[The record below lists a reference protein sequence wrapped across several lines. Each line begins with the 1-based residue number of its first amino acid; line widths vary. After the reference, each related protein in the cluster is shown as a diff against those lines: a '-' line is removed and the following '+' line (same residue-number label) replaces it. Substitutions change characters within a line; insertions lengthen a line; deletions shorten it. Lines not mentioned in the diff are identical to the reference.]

1 MLLKDKIAS
10 KAWELYKTH
19 LEFQLQEVL
28 NGDKAD
34 DEEVCPNCALAF
46 AELHTAAYVA
56 NETTLLNSVWRLTNE
71 AQEQK
76 QKEEDAR

>member
-19 LEFQLQEVL
+19 LEFQLQEII

-34 DEEVCPNCALAF
+34 DEEVCSNCALAF
-46 AELHTAAYVA
+46 AELHTSAFVA
-56 NETTLLNSVWRLTNE
+56 NETSLLNAIWRHTNE
-71 AQEQK
+71 AQD